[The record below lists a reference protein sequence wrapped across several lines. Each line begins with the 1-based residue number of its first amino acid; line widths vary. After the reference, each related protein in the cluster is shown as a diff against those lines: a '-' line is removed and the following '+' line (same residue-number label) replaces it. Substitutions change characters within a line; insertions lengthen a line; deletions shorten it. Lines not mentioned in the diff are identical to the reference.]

1 MTFGAMG
8 AMEAW
13 LLLGGAAALA
23 TWLFLRKL
31 RPPRMLVASLLL
43 WRRVLD
49 EPRAITFWERI
60 RRAVSL
66 VLTVIIALAIALA
79 ATRPSLRSSTPAA
92 SRGRV
97 LIVVDSS
104 WSMLTRTRSHESRW
118 ERAVAQ
124 ARRLAAAEAG
134 HAMALATTADGLVE
148 GPTTDLRLIESALD
162 RIVPVGGDVTAWPQ
176 LAGADT
182 VHFITDGAMARRLP
196 GGVVVHSVFEAA
208 SNVGVTAFDVRP
220 SPSGSNAG
228 DAYLEI
234 VNYAPA
240 AQNVRVTIAR
250 GQASILDRSVS
261 IGAGE
266 ALRQV
271 LPLVRGAASDL
282 HAHIEAPDN
291 ALGVDD
297 DAFAWIAHGAPVT
310 ITVVG
315 RQTGWLRPLLA
326 GDPDVKAAFL
336 DPAGYD
342 LAVGSGPGR
351 GDRSSEEDLIIFD
364 RWAPPEPSARP
375 AIYFAPPVETPWL
388 AARGAGGMPSRAW
401 DASEEKRPRW
411 ETAGTHP
418 VVHGV
423 DPFTL
428 KIEKAHPFGA
438 AGLTSIAQSA
448 QGTPLVYVS
457 DTSGRRFVVLTFGAG
472 ESNLASAPGFPVLM
486 GNAIDWL
493 VRPDAHAAR
502 TTGLASFNQAT
513 AQVIAP
519 GGRQVPIAR
528 VSGAALAMLRAPGLY
543 VAEGAGA
550 RSTFAV
556 NVGSPQVSNSAR
568 TSLSATDE
576 ARPVMAGSS
585 GPSWWLY
592 CLAAAFVLALL
603 EWWTWQ
609 RRITV

>member
-1 MTFGAMG
+1 MTFGAMR
-8 AMEAW
+8 AVEAW
-13 LLLGGAAALA
+13 LLLGGVAALA

-66 VLTVIIALAIALA
+66 VLTVLIALAIALA
-79 ATRPSLRSSTPAA
+79 ATRPSLRSSTPSA

-134 HAMALATTADGLVE
+134 NAMALATTADGLVE

-162 RIVPVGGDVTAWPQ
+162 RIVPVGGDVTAWPH

-196 GGVVVHSVFEAA
+196 GGVIVHSVFEAA
-208 SNVGVTAFDVRP
+208 PNVGVTAFDVRP
-220 SPSGSNAG
+220 SPLATNAG

-234 VNYAPA
+234 VNYAPV
-240 AQNVRVTIAR
+240 AQDVHVTLAR
-250 GQASILDRSVS
+250 GEASILQRSVS

-271 LPLVRGAASDL
+271 LPLGRGAASDL

-297 DAFAWIAHGAPVT
+297 DAFAWIEHGAPVT
-310 ITVVG
+310 VTVVG

-326 GDPDVKAAFL
+326 NDPDIRAAFL

-342 LAVGSGPGR
+342 LAVGAAPAA
-351 GDRSSEEDLIIFD
+351 GDHSNEEDLIIFD
-364 RWAPPEPSARP
+364 RWAPPEPSVRP
-375 AIYFAPPVETPWL
+375 AIYFAPPAETPWL
-388 AARGAGGMPSRAW
+388 AAGATPSRAW
-401 DASEEKRPRW
+401 DSSEEKRPRW

-418 VVHGV
+418 VVQGV

-428 KIEKAHPFGA
+428 KIEKARPYGA
-438 AGLTSIAQSA
+438 AGLTPIAQSA

-457 DTSGRRFVVLTFGAG
+457 DTSGKRFVVLTFGAG

-513 AQVIAP
+513 VHLIAP

-528 VSGAALAMLRAPGLY
+528 VSGAALAMLRTPGLY

-556 NVGSPQVSNSAR
+556 NVGSPQVSNAER
-568 TSLSATDE
+568 TSLSRSDQ
-576 ARPVMAGSS
+576 ARPVMAGAS
-585 GPSWWLY
+585 GMSWWLY
-592 CLAAAFVLALL
+592 CVAAALVLALV

>member
-1 MTFGAMG
+1 MTFGAMR
-8 AMEAW
+8 AAEAW
-13 LLLGGAAALA
+13 LLLGGVAALA
-23 TWLFLRKL
+23 AWLFLRKL

-43 WRRVLD
+43 WHRVLD
-49 EPRAITFWERI
+49 EPREVTLWERI

-66 VLTVIIALAIALA
+66 VLTVAIALA
-79 ATRPSLRSSTPAA
+79 LALAAMRPSLRSAAPSA

-97 LIVVDSS
+97 LIIIDSS
-104 WSMLTRTRSHESRW
+104 WSMSTRTRTHESRW

-124 ARRLAAAEAG
+124 ARRLAAAESG
-134 HAMALATTADGLVE
+134 NPMALATTADGLVE

-162 RIVPVGGDVTAWPQ
+162 HIAPAGGDVTAWPQ

-182 VHFITDGAMARRLP
+182 VHFITDGAMARLLP
-196 GGVVVHSVFEAA
+196 AGIVVHSVFEAA
-208 SNVGVTAFDVRP
+208 ANVGVTAFDVRP
-220 SPSGSNAG
+220 SLATANAG

-234 VNYAPA
+234 VNFAPV
-240 AQNVRVTIAR
+240 AQSVHVTLTR
-250 GQASILDRSVS
+250 GEATILDRRVPM
-261 IGAGE
+261 GAGE

-271 LPLVRGAASDL
+271 LPLGRGANPGL

-297 DAFAWIAHGAPVT
+297 DAFAWIEHATPVS

-315 RQTGWLRPLLA
+315 QQTGWLRPLLA

-336 DPAGYD
+336 DPSRYD
-342 LAVGSGPGR
+342 LAVG
-351 GDRSSEEDLIIFD
+351 DRPNAADPPIQEDLIIFD
-364 RWAPPEPSARP
+364 RWAPHDPPARP
-375 AIYFAPPVETPWL
+375 AIYFAPPPETPWL
-388 AARGAGGMPSRAW
+388 AAPAGSTASRAW
-401 DASEEKRPRW
+401 DVSEEKRPRW
-411 ETAGTHP
+411 EAAGTHP
-418 VVHGV
+418 VVQGV

-428 KIEKAHPFGA
+428 KIEKARPYGA
-438 AGLTSIAQSA
+438 AGLMPIAQSA

-457 DTSGRRFVVLTFGAG
+457 DTTGRRFVVLTFSAG

-493 VRPDAHAAR
+493 VRPEAHAAR

-513 AQVIAP
+513 VQLTGP
-519 GGRQVPIAR
+519 GGRQVPVAR
-528 VSGAALAMLRAPGLY
+528 VTGAALGVLRVPGLY

-556 NVGSPQVSNSAR
+556 NVGDPQVSNVAR
-568 TSLSATDE
+568 TSLSRSDQS
-576 ARPVMAGSS
+576 RPVMAGAS
-585 GPSWWLY
+585 GRPWWLY
-592 CLAAAFVLALL
+592 CAAAAFVLALA

>member
-1 MTFGAMG
+1 MTFGAMR

-13 LLLGGAAALA
+13 LLLGGAATLA

-49 EPRAITFWERI
+49 EPRAITLWERI
-60 RRAVSL
+60 RRVVSL

-79 ATRPSLRSSTPAA
+79 ATGPSLKSSTPSA

-104 WSMLTRTRSHESRW
+104 WSMLTRTRNQESRW

-134 HAMALATTADGLVE
+134 QAMALATTADGLVE
-148 GPTTDLRLIESALD
+148 GPTADLRLIESALD
-162 RIVPVGGDVTAWPQ
+162 RIVPAGGDVTAWPQ

-208 SNVGVTAFDVRP
+208 SNVGVTAFDVRQ
-220 SPSGSNAG
+220 SASASNAG
-228 DAYLEI
+228 DAYLEV
-234 VNYAPA
+234 VNYGPV
-240 AQNVRVTIAR
+240 AQDVRIRLAR
-250 GQASILDRSVS
+250 GEASILERSVS
-261 IGAGE
+261 IGAGA

-297 DAFAWIAHGAPVT
+297 DAFAWIEHGAPVA

-315 RQTGWLRPLLA
+315 QQTGWLRPLLA
-326 GDPDVKAAFL
+326 GNPDFRAVFL

-342 LAVGSGPGR
+342 LPVGDSPGPGKPH
-351 GDRSSEEDLIIFD
+351 EEDLIIFD
-364 RWAPPEPSARP
+364 RWAPPEPSTRP
-375 AIYFAPPVETPWL
+375 AIYLAPPAETPWL
-388 AARGAGGMPSRAW
+388 AAEAAPTMPSRAW
-401 DASEEKRPRW
+401 HASEEKQPRW
-411 ETAGTHP
+411 VTPGTHP
-418 VVHGV
+418 VVLGV

-428 KIEKAHPFGA
+428 KIEKARPFGA
-438 AGLTSIAQSA
+438 AGLTAVAQSA
-448 QGTPLVYVS
+448 AGTPLVYVS
-457 DTSGRRFVVLTFGAG
+457 DTSSRRFVVLTFGAG

-493 VRPDAHAAR
+493 VRPDARSAR
-502 TTGLASFNQAT
+502 TTGLASFDRAT
-513 AQVIAP
+513 VQVVGP
-519 GGRQVPIAR
+519 GGRPVPIAR
-528 VSGAALAMLRAPGLY
+528 VGDAALAVLRVPGLY
-543 VAEGAGA
+543 VAEGGGA

-556 NVGSPQVSNSAR
+556 NVGGPQVSNAAR
-568 TSLSATDE
+568 TTLSASDQ
-576 ARPVMAGSS
+576 ARPVLAGAS
-585 GPSWWLY
+585 GRSWWLY
-592 CLAAAFVLALL
+592 CVAAAFVLALV